1 MARRLNIERRRKRIR
16 HYRAQRRRRSP
27 AWRALLFWWAP
38 ALIVAVAA
46 LALAQAVAAFVGRPG
61 AGPAARYALPRPSLG
76 LVAATAA
83 QAEELRRLGNVR
95 RLAGALGDADIGI
108 SLAPRLPEPDPLPL
122 GPLGALPRPRAA
134 GRGVGAA
141 ALPPAAEALA
151 AAPAPREARVRPSAA
166 LAEAGFRARLPR
178 PEGRGRCVFW
188 VELDAAGR
196 VATAARFE
204 PAGAET
210 PALRQVRDALLAG
223 RGRGAAQGFVTVA
236 WDEAGKEDGR

>member
-95 RLAGALGDADIGI
+95 RLAGAGRTGPGGRPMKIMDKLKNF
-108 SLAPRLPEPDPLPL
+108 LFPPLQTERIKL
-122 GPLGALPRPRAA
+122 
-134 GRGVGAA
+134 
-141 ALPPAAEALA
+141 
-151 AAPAPREARVRPSAA
+151 
-166 LAEAGFRARLPR
+166 
-178 PEGRGRCVFW
+178 
-188 VELDAAGR
+188 
-196 VATAARFE
+196 
-204 PAGAET
+204 
-210 PALRQVRDALLAG
+210 
-223 RGRGAAQGFVTVA
+223 
-236 WDEAGKEDGR
+236 K